1 MAPRRGG
8 VRAASWW
15 AKAWL
20 RAVEESAYGERD
32 LRGGRA
38 LARGGAV
45 GGITVSPGRLL
56 AGVIQDDDVWTVTVD
71 VPVLAEESVAAFGE
85 LVAAEAGRIAQLLAG
100 DLSLEL
106 AEHAEEAGVELLPYG
121 GELVAECT
129 CGAWTQPCRHAL
141 AVLLQTGWLV
151 DGDPLTL
158 VLLRGLPREDLLAAL
173 HARTLDEPA
182 SAAEPADPDE
192 DAAYD
197 AAVRARR
204 LLDLLEGGDDGTD
217 LSHLL

>member
-1 MAPRRGG
+1 MPPRRGG
-8 VRAASWW
+8 VRTVSWW

-38 LARGGAV
+38 LARAGAV

-56 AGVIQDDDVWTVTVD
+56 AGVVEDEDVWTVTVD
-71 VPVLAEESVAAFGE
+71 VPVLGAESVAVFGE
-85 LVAAEAGRIAQLLAG
+85 LVAAESGRIARLLAG
-100 DLSLEL
+100 DLPLEL

-121 GELVAECT
+121 GELAAECT

-158 VLLRGLPREDLLAAL
+158 VLLRGLPREELLAAL
-173 HARTLDEPA
+173 HARTFEEP
-182 SAAEPADPDE
+182 SFEPADPDE
-192 DAAYD
+192 EAAYD
-197 AAVRARR
+197 AAVRAQR
-204 LLDLLEGGDDGTD
+204 LLDLLESGDDEAD

>member
-38 LARGGAV
+38 LARAGAV

-56 AGVIQDDDVWTVTVD
+56 AGVVEDDDVWTVTVD

-85 LVAAEAGRIAQLLAG
+85 LVAAESGRIAQLLAG
-100 DLSLEL
+100 DLPLEL

-151 DGDPLTL
+151 DGDPLTPGAAARPAP
-158 VLLRGLPREDLLAAL
+158 RGAAGRA
-173 HARTLDEPA
+173 ARAHDSQDPA
-182 SAAEPADPDE
+182 TEPADPDE
-192 DAAYD
+192 EAAYD

-204 LLDLLEGGDDGTD
+204 LLDLLESGDDGAD
-217 LSHLL
+217 VSHLL

>member
-38 LARGGAV
+38 LARAGAV
-45 GGITVSPGRLL
+45 GGITVAPGRLL
-56 AGVIQDDDVWTVTVD
+56 AGVVEDDDVWTVTVD
-71 VPVLAEESVAAFGE
+71 VPVLAAESVAAFGE
-85 LVAAEAGRIAQLLAG
+85 LVAAESGRIARLLDG
-100 DLSLEL
+100 DLPLEL

-158 VLLRGLPREDLLAAL
+158 VLLRGLPRDELLAAL
-173 HARTLDEPA
+173 HARTREDPV
-182 SAAEPADPDE
+182 AEPADLDE
-192 DAAYD
+192 EAAYD

-204 LLDLLEGGDDGTD
+204 LLDLIESGDDEAD

>member
-56 AGVIQDDDVWTVTVD
+56 AGVIEDDDVWTVTVE

-85 LVAAEAGRIAQLLAG
+85 LVAAEAGRIARLLAG
-100 DLSLEL
+100 DLPLEL

-158 VLLRGLPREDLLAAL
+158 VLLRGLPREELLAAL
-173 HARTLDEPA
+173 HARTV
-182 SAAEPADPDE
+182 AEPAGKPDDPDE
-192 DAAYD
+192 EAAYD

-204 LLDLLEGGDDGTD
+204 LLDLLESGDDEAD
-217 LSHLL
+217 VSHLL

>member
-1 MAPRRGG
+1 M
-8 VRAASWW
+8 SWW
-15 AKAWL
+15 ARAWL

-38 LARGGAV
+38 LARAGAV

-56 AGVIQDDDVWTVTVD
+56 AGVVEDEDVWTVTVE
-71 VPVLAEESVAAFGE
+71 VPVLGAEAVAAFGE
-85 LVAAEAGRIAQLLAG
+85 LVAAESGRIARLLAG
-100 DLSLEL
+100 DLPLEL

-121 GELVAECT
+121 GELAAECT

-158 VLLRGLPREDLLAAL
+158 VLLRGLPREELLAAL
-173 HARTLDEPA
+173 HARTAEER
-182 SAAEPADPDE
+182 AAAPADPDE
-192 DAAYD
+192 EAAYD

-204 LLDLLEGGDDGTD
+204 VLDLLEGGDEEAD

>member
-1 MAPRRGG
+1 MGPRRGG

-32 LRGGRA
+32 LRDGRA

-56 AGVIQDDDVWTVTVD
+56 AGVLQDDDVWTVTVD

-85 LVAAEAGRIAQLLAG
+85 LVAAESGRIARLLAG
-100 DLSLEL
+100 DLPLEL

-158 VLLRGLPREDLLAAL
+158 VLLRGLPREELLAAL
-173 HARTLDEPA
+173 HARTVAQPET
-182 SAAEPADPDE
+182 EPADPDE
-192 DAAYD
+192 EAAYD

-204 LLDLLEGGDDGTD
+204 LLDLLESGDDGTD

>member
-1 MAPRRGG
+1 
-8 VRAASWW
+8 
-15 AKAWL
+15 
-20 RAVEESAYGERD
+20 
-32 LRGGRA
+32 
-38 LARGGAV
+38 
-45 GGITVSPGRLL
+45 
-56 AGVIQDDDVWTVTVD
+56 VIEDDDVWTVTVE
-71 VPVLAEESVAAFGE
+71 VPVLVEESVAAFGE
-85 LVAAEAGRIAQLLAG
+85 LVAAESGRIAQLLGG
-100 DLSLEL
+100 DLPLEL

-173 HARTLDEPA
+173 HARTLTEPT
-182 SAAEPADPDE
+182 AEPADPDE
-192 DAAYD
+192 EAAYD

-204 LLDLLEGGDDGTD
+204 LLDLLESGDGEAD
-217 LSHLL
+217 LNHLL

>member
-32 LRGGRA
+32 LRDGRS
-38 LARGGAV
+38 LARAGAV

-56 AGVIQDDDVWTVTVD
+56 AGVVEDDDVWTVTVE
-71 VPVLAEESVAAFGE
+71 VPVLAEESVTAFGE

-158 VLLRGLPREDLLAAL
+158 VLLRGLPRENLLAAL
-173 HARTLDEPA
+173 HARTLTEPT
-182 SAAEPADPDE
+182 AEPADPDE
-192 DAAYD
+192 EAAYD

-204 LLDLLEGGDDGTD
+204 VLDLLESGDDEAD
-217 LSHLL
+217 LNHLL

>member
-38 LARGGAV
+38 LARAGAV

-56 AGVIQDDDVWTVTVD
+56 AGVAEDEDVWTVTVD
-71 VPVLAEESVAAFGE
+71 VPVLPAEAVSAFGE
-85 LVAAEAGRIAQLLAG
+85 LVAAESGRIARLLAG
-100 DLSLEL
+100 DLPLEL

-141 AVLLQTGWLV
+141 GLLLQVGWLI

-158 VLLRGLPREDLLAAL
+158 VLLRGLSREELLATL
-173 HARTLDEPA
+173 HARTVDDSDEA
-182 SAAEPADPDE
+182 GLDPDE
-192 DAAYD
+192 EAAYD

-204 LLDLLEGGDDGTD
+204 LLDLLQEGDDQAD
-217 LSHLL
+217 LGHLL

>member
-1 MAPRRGG
+1 M
-8 VRAASWW
+8 SWW

-38 LARGGAV
+38 LARAGAV
-45 GGITVSPGRLL
+45 GGITVSSGRLL
-56 AGVIQDDDVWTVTVD
+56 AGVVEDEDVWTVTVD
-71 VPVLAEESVAAFGE
+71 VPVLGPESVAAFGE
-85 LVAAEAGRIAQLLAG
+85 LVAAESGRIARLLAG
-100 DLSLEL
+100 DLPLEL

-129 CGAWTQPCRHAL
+129 CGGWTQPCRHAL
-141 AVLLQTGWLV
+141 AVLIQTGWLV

-158 VLLRGLPREDLLAAL
+158 VLLRGLPREELLAAL
-173 HARTLDEPA
+173 HARTVEEHAAPA
-182 SAAEPADPDE
+182 ADPDE
-192 DAAYD
+192 EAAYD

-204 LLDLLEGGDDGTD
+204 VLDLLEGNDDGAD

>member
-1 MAPRRGG
+1 M
-8 VRAASWW
+8 SWW

-32 LRGGRA
+32 LRRGRA
-38 LARGGAV
+38 LARAGAV

-56 AGVIQDDDVWTVTVD
+56 AGVVEDEDVWTVTVD
-71 VPVLAEESVAAFGE
+71 VPVLGSESVAAFGE
-85 LVAAEAGRIAQLLAG
+85 LVAAESGRIARLLAG
-100 DLSLEL
+100 DLPLEL

-121 GELVAECT
+121 GELAAECT

-141 AVLLQTGWLV
+141 AVLVQAGWLV

-158 VLLRGLPREDLLAAL
+158 VLLRGLPREELLAAL
-173 HARTLDEPA
+173 HARTVEEPA
-182 SAAEPADPDE
+182 ASPTDPDE
-192 DAAYD
+192 EAAYD

-204 LLDLLEGGDDGTD
+204 VLDLLEGGDDEAD